1 MAWPGRDE
9 ELVGGFTRLEDGG
22 NNKPNRD
29 QSRDRWGHDVNVHG
43 GWENGRARGGEEDE
57 VSLQELRNPTG
68 IKVKHE
74 ITVTSEAWDYK
85 DRLY

>member
-9 ELVGGFTRLEDGG
+9 ELVGGFTRLEDGMH
-22 NNKPNRD
+22 RD

-43 GWENGRARGGEEDE
+43 GRKSGRARGEDE
-57 VSLQELRNPTG
+57 VSLQEVRSNG

-74 ITVTSEAWDYK
+74 IMVTSETWDYK

>member
-1 MAWPGRDE
+1 MVWPGRDE
-9 ELVGGFTRLEDGG
+9 ELVGGFTRLEDG
-22 NNKPNRD
+22 NMARD

-43 GWENGRARGGEEDE
+43 GLKNGRSRGENEDE
-57 VSLQELRNPTG
+57 VSLQEMRNTG
-68 IKVKHE
+68 IQVKHE

>member
-9 ELVGGFTRLEDGG
+9 ELVGGFTRLEDGM
-22 NNKPNRD
+22 PRE

-43 GWENGRARGGEEDE
+43 GWKDGRPRGEDE
-57 VSLQELRNPTG
+57 VSLQEMRNTG
-68 IKVKHE
+68 IKVKSE
-74 ITVTSEAWDYK
+74 VTVTSEAWDYK

>member
-9 ELVGGFTRLEDGG
+9 ELVGGFTRLGDGMH
-22 NNKPNRD
+22 RD

-43 GWENGRARGGEEDE
+43 GRKSGRARGEDE
-57 VSLQELRNPTG
+57 VSLQEVRSNG

-74 ITVTSEAWDYK
+74 IMVTSETWDYK